1 MVLPTVARPADLTI
15 PRLSSNNYRIW
26 SELMI
31 EALEGRGIWDYVEGL
46 TSKPTAGDEY
56 RIWRQNNAVATG
68 IIKGALSESQLG
80 HVMGV
85 RDAKKA
91 WDILKGIH
99 QVDGSSRVQTLLAE
113 FVKFR
118 MDTTIDEGASRLTRL
133 QSEIGT
139 LDKTSKPSDAI
150 KTETLLAGLGR
161 EYEPTLVALEA
172 GSITKFEDIVSRL
185 RKAEMRLKGQ
195 GITVESQ
202 NMARQTQAENKPAKK
217 KIRSCFHCGK
227 QGHFKRECRKWLAE
241 QKAGETQA
249 NSGRIAEGHQA
260 AAVTGR
266 NEPETS
272 ERAWATSR
280 QIRTVASR
288 AQTTDPWYLDSAATS
303 HMTNCKGLFIAYKQG
318 KDTVTVADGRQLTS
332 QGQGTIRVQ
341 FGSEWVRIHQVLY
354 VPGLQGN
361 LLSIGQLAEK
371 GIECRFSSQGAVL
384 RLAGETLANARR
396 EGRNFVLYP
405 TLGAYEARN
414 TTVINGH
421 SQEDPVSNSYELWH
435 RRLGHI
441 GDGKMKLLETTVT
454 GVTGL
459 AAGMRQPCEA
469 CALSK
474 SVRISNKD
482 TPKQAEKRLERVYTD
497 FWGPFTTPTS
507 SGARYILTFTD
518 DFTRKSWIYLVKART
533 ELYEKFSEWQIRV
546 ERQCNE
552 RLQRIRCDNAGEYQA
567 LARDLRQRN
576 GVVVEFTTPYTP
588 EQNGVAE
595 RLNRTLTTKIR
606 AMLSDSGMPIELW
619 GEAAYTACYLHNRT
633 ARDYGDK
640 HATPEE
646 IWTGEK
652 PDISHLRVFG
662 CVVYAQLAKEQRGK
676 LDSTSIRGIF
686 AGYTPTTRQYRV
698 YDPKKKTVERYS
710 TVRFDEK
717 QKGGTLIDSHEGPK
731 DLRIEG
737 EEVEIEDP
745 EPNDIGDTIIVQ
757 SRNPP
762 QPEAPPQS
770 EAQPERMRDASE
782 EPAQPLSRSGRAV
795 RLPQRYQA
803 NQAICES
810 GEEIVTPTSYE
821 QATAGPQKKQWEA
834 AINDELQSLAV
845 NDVWELVDIPK
856 GVNIVSNKWVFKVK
870 RLPNGQID
878 KYKARLV
885 ARGFTQQHG
894 IDYYETFAPVVRME
908 SLRILLAIAASE
920 DLEIHQM
927 DVITAYL
934 AGELKE
940 EVYMNPPAGL
950 LNSKRKACRLRKG
963 LYGLKQSARVWNQ
976 RIGKKLEQS
985 GMLVTN
991 GDHSVW
997 VDQSRD
1003 LILALYVDDIVLFA
1017 RDMQAIRWIKGI
1029 LNENFNMK
1037 DLGPI
1042 STILGMRIRR
1052 DRMQK
1057 ALWVDQSHYISDLLK
1072 EFQHEDCKP
1081 LQTPI
1086 EGYEYF
1092 QPVGANDIACE
1103 SPAKFQRALGE
1114 LNWLVRGTRVDLA
1127 FVVHKLS
1134 QHCHNPCTRHWK
1146 GVQQVFRYLKG
1157 SHAFALRYARDN
1169 QELLGYSDTD
1179 FASDKSDRKSTMG
1192 YAFILSGAAVTWA
1205 SRKQQAISTSTTEA
1219 EYIGLCNAAKE
1230 AVWIR
1235 SFLQDIGRRALAGDR
1250 RATRILGDNQ
1260 GALRLVANPEFHARS
1275 KHIDVQYHYVREL
1288 LESNTISVE
1297 YIRTSE
1303 MAADCL
1309 TKPLK
1314 RGLLKNNLDILGLTE

>member
-15 PRLSSNNYRIW
+15 PKLSSNNYRVW

-31 EALEGRGIWDYVEGL
+31 EALEGRGVWGYVEGL
-46 TSKPTAGDEY
+46 NTKPTDVDQL
-56 RIWRQNNAVATG
+56 RIWRQNNAIATG

-80 HVMGV
+80 HVMGI
-85 RDAKKA
+85 RDAKEA

-99 QVDGSSRVQTLLAE
+99 QVNDSSRVQTLLAE
-113 FVKFR
+113 FVKFQ

-139 LDKTSKPSDAI
+139 LDQASKPSDTI
-150 KTETLLAGLGR
+150 KTETLLAGLGPA
-161 EYEPTLVALEA
+161 YDPTLVALEA

-185 RKAEMRLKGQ
+185 RKAEMRLKSQ

-202 NMARQTQAENKPAKK
+202 NTARSTQAEGNSAKK
-217 KIRSCFHCGK
+217 KRACFHCGK
-227 QGHFKRECRKWLAE
+227 KGHFKRECRKWLAE
-241 QKAGETQA
+241 QSDTQA
-249 NSGRIAEGHQA
+249 NRGGVAGGHQA

-272 ERAWATSR
+272 ERAWAISR
-280 QIRTVASR
+280 HIRTVASE
-288 AQTTDPWYLDSAATS
+288 AQQTDPWYLDSAATS
-303 HMTNCKGLFIAYKQG
+303 HMTNCKDLFTSFEYV
-318 KDTVTVADGRQLTS
+318 KDMVAVADGRQLDS
-332 QGQGTIRVQ
+332 QGRGTIRIR
-341 FGSEWVRIHQVLY
+341 FTSEWIRIHQVLY

-361 LLSIGQLAEK
+361 LLSVGQLVEN
-371 GIECRFSSQGAVL
+371 GIECRFSSQGAEL
-384 RLAGETLANARR
+384 RQAGETLARANR
-396 EGRNFVLYP
+396 EGRNFILRP
-405 TLGAYEARN
+405 TRGAHEARN
-414 TTVINGH
+414 TTVAIRH
-421 SQEDPVSNSYELWH
+421 SKQDLDSDSYELWH

-474 SVRISNKD
+474 SVRVLNKEAPER
-482 TPKQAEKRLERVYTD
+482 TKKRLQRVYTD
-497 FWGPFTTPTS
+497 FWGPFIIPTP

-552 RLQRIRCDNAGEYQA
+552 KLQRIRCDNAREYQA
-567 LARDLRQRN
+567 LARDLQQRN
-576 GVVVEFTTPYTP
+576 GVIVEFTTPYTP

-606 AMLSDSGMPIELW
+606 AMLSDSGVPIELW
-619 GEAAYTACYLHNRT
+619 GEAAYTACYLYNRT
-633 ARDYGDK
+633 ARDYSDK

-646 IWTGEK
+646 MWTGEK

-676 LDSTSIRGIF
+676 LNSTSIRGIF
-686 AGYTPTTRQYRV
+686 AGYTPTSRQYRV
-698 YDPKKKTVERYS
+698 YNPTRKTVERYS
-710 TVRFDEK
+710 TVYFEEMR
-717 QKGGTLIDSHEGPK
+717 KGGTLADSQEGPN
-731 DLRIEG
+731 DFRIEG
-737 EEVEIEDP
+737 EEIETEDP
-745 EPNDIGDTIIVQ
+745 EQNEIGDTIIVQ
-757 SRNPP
+757 ARTPP
-762 QPEAPPQS
+762 QLEPP
-770 EAQPERMRDASE
+770 EAQPERMEDASE
-782 EPAQPLSRSGRAV
+782 EPAQRLSRSGRAV

-803 NQAICES
+803 NQATCEY
-810 GEEIVTPTSYE
+810 GEEIVTPTSHE
-821 QATAGPQKKQWEA
+821 QATTGPQKKQWEA
-834 AINDELQSLAV
+834 AISDELQSLAA
-845 NDVWELVDIPK
+845 NDVWELVDTPK
-856 GVNIVSNKWVFKVK
+856 GVNIVSNKWVFKIK

-885 ARGFTQQHG
+885 ARGFTQQYG

-908 SLRILLAIAASE
+908 SLRILLAIAANE

-934 AGELKE
+934 AGELE
-940 EVYMNPPAGL
+940 EEIYMKPPAGL
-950 LNSKRKACRLRKG
+950 PSSGRKVCRLRKG

-985 GMLVTN
+985 GMHATN

-997 VDQSRD
+997 VSHDRG

-1017 RDMQAIRWIKGI
+1017 RDMQAIRWMKGI
-1029 LNENFNMK
+1029 LNKNFNMK

-1042 STILGMRIRR
+1042 STVLGIRIRR
-1052 DRMQK
+1052 DRVQGT
-1057 ALWVDQSHYISDLLK
+1057 LWADQSHYINDILK
-1072 EFQHEDCKP
+1072 EFQYEDCKP
-1081 LQTPI
+1081 LRTPAD
-1086 EGYEYF
+1086 GYEYF
-1092 QPVGANDIACE
+1092 QPVGVNDTPFAEIA
-1103 SPAKFQRALGE
+1103 KYQRALGE
-1114 LNWLVRGTRVDLA
+1114 LNWLVRATRIDLA
-1127 FVVHKLS
+1127 FVVHKFS
-1134 QHCHNPCTRHWK
+1134 QHCHNPCVRHWT

-1157 SHAFALRYARDN
+1157 SQGLALHYARDN
-1169 QELLGYSDTD
+1169 KELIGYSDTD
-1179 FASDKSDRKSTMG
+1179 FASDRSDRKSTMG
-1192 YAFILSGAAVTWA
+1192 YAYILSGGAVTWA
-1205 SRKQQAISTSTTEA
+1205 SRKQQIISTSTTEA

-1235 SFLQDIGRRALAGDR
+1235 NFLQDIGRRTLAGDT

-1297 YIRTSE
+1297 YIRTTE

-1314 RGLLKNNLDILGLTE
+1314 HGLLRNNLDILGLKME